1 MTTAEWLQRVAAS
14 AASLQKAFNECREV
28 AKGL

>member
-1 MTTAEWLQRVAAS
+1 MTAKCLQRVAAS
-14 AASLQKAFNECREV
+14 AASLQKAFNDCREV